1 MRRSLDIRHRLCYA
15 CSHLAH
21 RGAHSGCDPVCG
33 ARRGACA
40 RSRKPCEL
48 LSKQTLSYKTP
59 LDCSTKNQWLSCVLQ
74 NAAAVIS
81 TAAPVIGIPQNEGR
95 RRRRAFTPATGPTSL
110 TWQARAQV
118 QPHKTRENNPS
129 SARKLRARSWKLP
142 AAALSKQQRY
152 STIPPARAP
161 GFLAVTDGT
170 IAVETV
176 MERDHSFLVTEPMR
190 SSSVSIQRWPQRCAH
205 CRVPM
210 AH

>member
-1 MRRSLDIRHRLCYA
+1 MRSE
-15 CSHLAH
+15 
-21 RGAHSGCDPVCG
+21 CG
-33 ARRGACA
+33 ARA

-48 LSKQTLSYKTP
+48 PSKQTLSYKTP
-59 LDCSTKNQWLSCVLQ
+59 LDCSTKNQWFSCVLQ

-95 RRRRAFTPATGPTSL
+95 QRRAFTPATGPTSL

-118 QPHKTRENNPS
+118 QPHKTREKNPS

-152 STIPPARAP
+152 STITPAKAP

-170 IAVETV
+170 IAVGTV
-176 MERDHSFLVTEPMR
+176 MERDHSFFSYGTDEVLIGEYPTLAAAVRSLPRTDGALVR
-190 SSSVSIQRWPQRCAH
+190 RNRRQGG
-205 CRVPM
+205 
-210 AH
+210 

>member
-1 MRRSLDIRHRLCYA
+1 MRSE
-15 CSHLAH
+15 
-21 RGAHSGCDPVCG
+21 CG
-33 ARRGACA
+33 VRA

-95 RRRRAFTPATGPTSL
+95 QRRAFTPATGPTSL

-118 QPHKTRENNPS
+118 QPHKTREKNPS

-152 STIPPARAP
+152 STITPARAP

-170 IAVETV
+170 IAVGTV
-176 MERDHSFLVTEPMR
+176 MERDHSFFSYGTDEVLIGEYPTLAAAVR
-190 SSSVSIQRWPQRCAH
+190 SLPGTDGAQVRRNRRQGGKR
-205 CRVPM
+205 
-210 AH
+210 

>member
-1 MRRSLDIRHRLCYA
+1 MRSE
-15 CSHLAH
+15 
-21 RGAHSGCDPVCG
+21 CG
-33 ARRGACA
+33 ARA

-48 LSKQTLSYKTP
+48 PSKQTLSYKTP

-95 RRRRAFTPATGPTSL
+95 QRRAFTPATGPTSL

-118 QPHKTRENNPS
+118 QPHKTREKNPS

-152 STIPPARAP
+152 STITPARTP

-170 IAVETV
+170 IAVGTV
-176 MERDHSFLVTEPMR
+176 MERDHSFFSYGTDEVLIGEYPTLAAAVRSLPRTDGALVR
-190 SSSVSIQRWPQRCAH
+190 RNRRQGGKQ
-205 CRVPM
+205 
-210 AH
+210 

>member
-1 MRRSLDIRHRLCYA
+1 
-15 CSHLAH
+15 
-21 RGAHSGCDPVCG
+21 
-33 ARRGACA
+33 
-40 RSRKPCEL
+40 
-48 LSKQTLSYKTP
+48 
-59 LDCSTKNQWLSCVLQ
+59 
-74 NAAAVIS
+74 VIS

-95 RRRRAFTPATGPTSL
+95 QRRAFTPATGPTSL

-118 QPHKTRENNPS
+118 QPHKTREKNPS

-152 STIPPARAP
+152 STITPARAP

-170 IAVETV
+170 IAVGTV
-176 MERDHSFLVTEPMR
+176 MERDHSFLVTELMR